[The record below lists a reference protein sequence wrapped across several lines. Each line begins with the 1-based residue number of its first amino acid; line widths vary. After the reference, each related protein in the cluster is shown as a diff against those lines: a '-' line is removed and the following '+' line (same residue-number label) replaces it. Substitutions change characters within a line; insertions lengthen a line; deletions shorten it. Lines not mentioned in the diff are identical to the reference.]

1 MRAHRPPAADHPP
14 GVVSDRVRLD
24 AARQPAAGAPAAA
37 PVMIRR
43 RPIDPGTARLLAAV
57 ASESRPY
64 TDPGARY
71 PTAADYQHSIAE
83 GVARRRQ
90 AAA

>member
-1 MRAHRPPAADHPP
+1 
-14 GVVSDRVRLD
+14 
-24 AARQPAAGAPAAA
+24 
-37 PVMIRR
+37 MIRR